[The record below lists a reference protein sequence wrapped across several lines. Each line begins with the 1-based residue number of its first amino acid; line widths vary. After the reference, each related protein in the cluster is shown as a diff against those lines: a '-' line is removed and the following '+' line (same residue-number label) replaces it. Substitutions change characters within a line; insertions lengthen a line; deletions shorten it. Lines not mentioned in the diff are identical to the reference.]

1 MSLFW
6 YPEINEKYAFDDM
19 PDKGMLLS
27 SYIRYYLSRLQSMF
41 KYEGLPDTIPAKW
54 LENYLLVNGFTVFIK
69 DDADGLICTY
79 AGVGADPDVYFI
91 PTKAVVNNPYLKDK
105 SAAREYTR
113 DVDCVVMYNDTY
125 CQGLLPMLKKYCAQM
140 VEIDVSF
147 YLNTVMSRGT
157 AVLSATDDNTK
168 ASAELWL
175 KHIKEGKLGVIGE
188 SNFTLAD
195 RDLTVNQ
202 LTGTDGT
209 LTNLIEAMQYV
220 KASLYNELGLQANYN
235 MKREAINAGESQLTE
250 DQLHPLIDNMLKER
264 QEGLDRVNAMFGTN
278 ITVSFNSA
286 WEINEREEEAAIE
299 QIEATTEQTEAAAEM
314 TEDAPVQN
322 GSNEFKTVQ
331 NGSEEVSEDITT
343 EEDQTEEA
351 STEEVTEDA
360 TEEEAPEVEVTISD
374 DAIEEIAEKVAEKL
388 EGEEDETD
396 KEQSDD

>member
-41 KYEGLPDTIPAKW
+41 KYEGLPDSIPAKW

-69 DDADGLICTY
+69 DGDDLICTY

-91 PTKAVVNNPYLKDK
+91 PTKAIVSNPYLKHK

-113 DVDCVVMYNDTY
+113 DVDCVIMYNDTY

-264 QEGLDRVNAMFGTN
+264 QEGLDRVNMMFGTN
-278 ITVSFNSA
+278 IKVTFNSA
-286 WEINEREEEAAIE
+286 WEINEREEEAAID
-299 QIEATTEQTEAAAEM
+299 QIEATTEQTEASAEM
-314 TEDAPVQN
+314 TEEAPVQN
-322 GSNEFKTVQ
+322 GDETVQ
-331 NGSEEVSEDITT
+331 NGSEEVKEDITT
-343 EEDQTEEA
+343 EEDKTEEA
-351 STEEVTEDA
+351 PSEEVTEED
-360 TEEEAPEVEVTISD
+360 TSEEAPEVEVTISD
-374 DAIEEIAEKVAEKL
+374 NAIEEIADKVAEKL
-388 EGEEDETD
+388 EGEDEDEAD
-396 KEQSDD
+396 KEQSDN

>member
-1 MSLFW
+1 
-6 YPEINEKYAFDDM
+6 
-19 PDKGMLLS
+19 
-27 SYIRYYLSRLQSMF
+27 MF
-41 KYEGLPDTIPAKW
+41 KYEGLPDSIPAKW

-69 DDADGLICTY
+69 DGDDLICTY

-91 PTKAVVNNPYLKDK
+91 PTKAIVSNPYLKHK

-202 LTGTDGT
+202 LTNTDGT

-264 QEGLDRVNAMFGTN
+264 QEGLDRVNKMFGTN
-278 ITVSFNSA
+278 IKVTFNSA
-286 WEINEREEEAAIE
+286 WEINEREEEAAID

-314 TEDAPVQN
+314 TEEAPAEEAPVN
-322 GSNEFKTVQ
+322 
-331 NGSEEVSEDITT
+331 EEVKEDITT
-343 EEDQTEEA
+343 EEDKTEEA
-351 STEEVTEDA
+351 PTEEVTEED
-360 TEEEAPEVEVTISD
+360 TSEEAPEVEVTISD
-374 DAIEEIAEKVAEKL
+374 NAIEEIADKVAEKL
-388 EGEEDETD
+388 EGEDEDEAD
-396 KEQSDD
+396 KEQSDN

>member
-41 KYEGLPDTIPAKW
+41 KYEGLPESIPAKW

-69 DDADGLICTY
+69 DGDDIICTY

-91 PTKAVVNNPYLKDK
+91 PTKAIVSNPYLKHK

-220 KASLYNELGLQANYN
+220 KASLYNDLGLQANYN
-235 MKREAINAGESQLTE
+235 MKREEINAGESQLTE

-264 QEGLDRVNAMFGTN
+264 QEGLDRVNKMFGTN

-314 TEDAPVQN
+314 TEEAPVQS
-322 GSNEFKTVQ
+322 GDETVQ
-331 NGSEEVSEDITT
+331 NGSEDVTEDITT
-343 EEDQTEEA
+343 NEDIPEEA
-351 STEEVTEDA
+351 STEEVTEEDA

-374 DAIEEIAEKVAEKL
+374 DAIEEIAEKVADKL
-388 EGEEDETD
+388 EGEDEDEAD
-396 KEQSDD
+396 KEQSDN

>member
-27 SYIRYYLSRLQSMF
+27 SYIRYYLARLQSMF

-54 LENYLLVNGFTVFIK
+54 LENYLLVNGFCVWIK
-69 DDADGLICTY
+69 DGEDLIVTY
-79 AGVGADPDVYFI
+79 AGVGADPDVYYI
-91 PTKAVVNNPYLKDK
+91 PTKAIVTNPYVKNISTD
-105 SAAREYTR
+105 RTYTR
-113 DVDCVVMYNDTY
+113 DEDCVVMVNDTY
-125 CQGLLPMLKKYCAQM
+125 AQGLLPMLKKYCAQM

-175 KHIKEGKLGVIGE
+175 RHIKEGKLGVIGE

-220 KASLYNELGLQANYN
+220 KASLYNDLGLQANYN
-235 MKREAINAGESQLTE
+235 MKREAINSGESQLTE

-264 QEGLDRVNAMFGTN
+264 QEALEKVNAMFGTN
-278 ITVSFNSA
+278 ITVEFNSA

-299 QIEATTEQTEAAAEM
+299 QIEATTDQTEAAAEM
-314 TEDAPVQN
+314 AKEGPAYEMSTVDKE
-322 GSNEFKTVQ
+322 KTD
-331 NGSEEVSEDITT
+331 EEVKEDITI
-343 EEDQTEEA
+343 EEDIPEEA
-351 STEEVTEDA
+351 STEEVTEEGA
-360 TEEEAPEVEVTISD
+360 AEEVPDVEVTISD

-388 EGEEDETD
+388 EEGDKENEAD

>member
-41 KYEGLPDTIPAKW
+41 KYEGLPESIPAKW

-69 DDADGLICTY
+69 DGDDIICTY

-91 PTKAVVNNPYLKDK
+91 PTKAIVSNPYLKHK

-220 KASLYNELGLQANYN
+220 KASLYNDLGLQANYN

-264 QEGLDRVNAMFGTN
+264 QEGLDRVNKMFGTN

-314 TEDAPVQN
+314 TEEAPAN
-322 GSNEFKTVQ
+322 
-331 NGSEEVSEDITT
+331 EEVKEDINTN
-343 EEDQTEEA
+343 EDIPEEA
-351 STEEVTEDA
+351 STEEVTEEDA

-374 DAIEEIAEKVAEKL
+374 DAIEEIAEKVADKL
-388 EGEEDETD
+388 EGEDEDEAD
-396 KEQSDD
+396 KEQSDN

>member
-41 KYEGLPDTIPAKW
+41 KYEGLPDSIPAKW

-69 DDADGLICTY
+69 DGDDLICTY

-91 PTKAVVNNPYLKDK
+91 PTKAIVSNPYLKHK

-220 KASLYNELGLQANYN
+220 KASLYNDLGLQANYN

-264 QEGLDRVNAMFGTN
+264 QEGLDRVNKMFGTN

-314 TEDAPVQN
+314 TEEAPVQN
-322 GSNEFKTVQ
+322 GGETVQ
-331 NGSEEVSEDITT
+331 NGSEEVTEDITT
-343 EEDQTEEA
+343 EEDKTEEA
-351 STEEVTEDA
+351 PSEEVTEEDTA
-360 TEEEAPEVEVTISD
+360 EEEAPEVEVTISD
-374 DAIEEIAEKVAEKL
+374 NAIEEIADKVAEKL
-388 EGEEDETD
+388 EGEDEDEAD
-396 KEQSDD
+396 QEQSDN

>member
-69 DDADGLICTY
+69 DGDDLICTY
-79 AGVGADPDVYFI
+79 AGVGASPDVYFI
-91 PTKAVVNNPYLKDK
+91 PTKAIVSNPYLKDK
-105 SAAREYTR
+105 KAAREYTR

-220 KASLYNELGLQANYN
+220 KASLYNDLGLQANYN

-264 QEGLDRVNAMFGTN
+264 QEGLDRVNKMFGTN

-314 TEDAPVQN
+314 TEEAPVQN
-322 GSNEFKTVQ
+322 GDESVQ
-331 NGSEEVSEDITT
+331 NGSEEVTEDITT
-343 EEDQTEEA
+343 EEDKTEETP
-351 STEEVTEDA
+351 SEEVTEET

-388 EGEEDETD
+388 EGEDEDEAD
-396 KEQSDD
+396 KEQSDN

>member
-69 DDADGLICTY
+69 DGDDLICTY

-91 PTKAVVNNPYLKDK
+91 PTKAIVSNPYLKHK

-202 LTGTDGT
+202 LSGTDGT

-314 TEDAPVQN
+314 TEEGPVEEAPAN
-322 GSNEFKTVQ
+322 
-331 NGSEEVSEDITT
+331 EEVKEDITT
-343 EEDQTEEA
+343 EEDKTEEA
-351 STEEVTEDA
+351 PSEEVTDET

-388 EGEEDETD
+388 EGEDEDEAD
-396 KEQSDD
+396 KEQSDN

>member
-6 YPEINEKYAFDDM
+6 YPEINEKYAFEDM

-41 KYEGLPDTIPAKW
+41 KYKNLPDTIPAKW

-69 DDADGLICTY
+69 DGDDLICTY

-91 PTKAVVNNPYLKDK
+91 PTKAIVSNPYLKHK

-125 CQGLLPMLKKYCAQM
+125 CQGLLPMIKKYCAQM

-168 ASAELWL
+168 VSAELWL

-202 LTGTDGT
+202 LSGTDGT

-235 MKREAINAGESQLTE
+235 MKREAINSGESQLTE

-278 ITVSFNSA
+278 ITVTFNSA

-299 QIEATTEQTEAAAEM
+299 QIEATTEQTEAAAE
-314 TEDAPVQN
+314 TAEAGPVLQD
-322 GSNEFKTVQ
+322 SETVT
-331 NGSEEVSEDITT
+331 D
-343 EEDQTEEA
+343 
-351 STEEVTEDA
+351 EEVTEDISDNE
-360 TEEEAPEVEVTISD
+360 TETEEAPSEEVTEEVTDEEEAEEAPEVEVTISD

-388 EGEEDETD
+388 EGEEDEAD
-396 KEQSDD
+396 KEQSDN